1 MLINVGNSSSVVVPQ
16 TTSITSETTKNED
29 TGALTIRMDP
39 KATGAAANG
48 GDQALSG
55 TQESDQ
61 VKELK
66 KQIEQLQKQLQQA
79 QEAQEALQ
87 RAQSSKQSEEAKAVA
102 VMAAQTQISTI
113 NAALQTVTAA
123 LLQAVMAESGSGKG
137 SMLSTTA

>member
-39 KATGAAANG
+39 KATGAAANS

-66 KQIEQLQKQLQQA
+66 KQIEQLQKQLQQ
-79 QEAQEALQ
+79 AQEALQ

>member
-16 TTSITSETTKNED
+16 TTSITSEITKNED

-66 KQIEQLQKQLQQA
+66 KQIEQLQKQLQQ
-79 QEAQEALQ
+79 AQEALQ

>member
-1 MLINVGNSSSVVVPQ
+1 MLINFGNSSSVVVPQ
-16 TTSITSETTKNED
+16 TTSVTSETTKNED

-79 QEAQEALQ
+79 QQTLQ

-102 VMAAQTQISTI
+102 VAAAQTQVMTIS
-113 NAALQTVTAA
+113 AALQTVTAA